1 MKSRRSNRCVREF
14 ARDFS
19 VGLAVFVAVIVL
31 AILDSRAARSA
42 PTLAPTTPASGI
54 AATAD
59 WADALSPER
68 VKSGTLIVRK
78 VIGGDRAK
86 ATVSPAMRLD
96 TNVDV
101 TVSGPI
107 ARTTVTQRFRNT
119 STGWVEGIYAHP
131 LPHRSTV
138 DIMSMRIGKRI
149 IKGAIVPGTEARK
162 LFKVATDAGMD
173 TKPPVQYRPD
183 VFMAS
188 VARIGPGEE
197 ITVKIEFQEL
207 LRGSGGAYT
216 LRIPLVAS
224 PRYAPRSYLQPVKL
238 EGHAGASGDAKQM
251 GATANRKTNTVSLRV
266 RINAGLPLDGVKS
279 DTHEIAL
286 RRTGDATAIVSL
298 HQGNVRADRDFE
310 LTWETKR
317 AATPLTTAFHQR
329 LGEDDYILTVLAPP
343 QTKAAPAPV
352 AREIVFVVDSSVS
365 MEGKAIDQVRESL
378 AFALKRLRP
387 GDRFN
392 IIAFN
397 GETAQLFEEPVA
409 VTKESLGIAAKFI
422 DGLQAEG
429 EALVLPALE
438 AALTDPRR
446 KDTQRVRQVV
456 LLTGGAV
463 SSDSA
468 FLSTL
473 AQKRGRS
480 RVFIIGLGSIPNE
493 SLMRRAAEIGR
504 GAFVDIPTDGEVPN
518 RLNQFFERLERPVIT
533 DLKLEW
539 ASGVRVDSWPNPLPD
554 LYLDESLIFTA
565 RVSALKGA
573 LKISGRLADQA
584 WSQELSLTDSRIGS
598 GIGKFW
604 ARNKIASLEA
614 RSYTGQSARDVN
626 NAIEGVALA
635 HGLVG
640 PTTSLIAIDVTP
652 PRPEDQP
659 LASES
664 LPFDLPAGWIYDNNA
679 GQGLTALASADAR
692 PGDDVTPAKSRLLTL
707 TATRNTS
714 EAASAETSREGT
726 ALRVAART
734 GPNASYSATPG
745 SNGTADA
752 DDSRTWILTT
762 MAVIFSLMSALTLGL
777 WRHLRR
783 SVEPNRRRRGENQA
797 F

>member
-1 MKSRRSNRCVREF
+1 MKSRRSIRCVREF

-42 PTLAPTTPASGI
+42 PAFGPTTPASGI
-54 AATAD
+54 AASNG
-59 WADALSPER
+59 WADALSPEH
-68 VKSGTLIVRK
+68 VKSGTLVIRK
-78 VIGGDRAK
+78 TVGGDRAK
-86 ATVSPAMRLD
+86 ATFGPARRLE

-119 STGWVEGIYAHP
+119 STSWVEGIYAYP
-131 LPHRSTV
+131 LAHRSTV
-138 DIMSMRIGKRI
+138 DLMSMRIGKRI
-149 IKGAIVPGTEARK
+149 IRGEIVPGADARR
-162 LFKVATDAGMD
+162 LFEVATDAGMD
-173 TKPPVQYRPD
+173 TKPPVPYRPD

-188 VARIGPGEE
+188 VSRIGPGEE
-197 ITVKIEFQEL
+197 ITIKIEFQEL
-207 LRGSGGAYT
+207 LRGNGGTYN

-224 PRYAPRSYLQPVKL
+224 PRHAPRSYLQPVKL
-238 EGHAGASGDAKQM
+238 EGHAGASHRA
-251 GATANRKTNTVSLRV
+251 ATADGTADRKTNTVSLRV
-266 RINAGLPLDGVKS
+266 RINAGFPLGAVNS
-279 DTHEIAL
+279 ETHEVAL
-286 RRTGDATAIVSL
+286 RRTGEATAIVSL
-298 HQGNVRADRDFE
+298 HQGNVPADRDFE

-317 AATPLTTAFHQR
+317 ASTPLATAFHQK
-329 LGEDDYILTVLAPP
+329 LGEDDYILTMLAPP
-343 QTKAAPAPV
+343 KAKTAPAPV
-352 AREIVFVVDSSVS
+352 AREIVFVVDTSVS
-365 MEGKAIDQVRESL
+365 MEGRTMDEVRKSL
-378 AFALKRLRP
+378 AFALKQLRP

-392 IIAFN
+392 IIGFN
-397 GETAQLFEEPVA
+397 GSSAQLFEEPVA
-409 VTKESLGIAAKFI
+409 VTKESLGIAERFI
-422 DGLQAEG
+422 ERLQAEG
-429 EALVLPALE
+429 EALMLPALE

-463 SSDSA
+463 ASDSA

-480 RVFIIGLGSIPNE
+480 RVFIVGLGSIPND

-504 GAFVDIPTDGEVPN
+504 GGFVDIPADAQVSD
-518 RLNQFFERLERPVIT
+518 RLNSFFERLGRPVIT

-554 LYLDESLIFTA
+554 LYLDDSLILTA

-573 LKISGRLADQA
+573 MKITGRLAGQT
-584 WSQELSLTDSRIGS
+584 WSQEISLTDSRIGS

-604 ARNKIASLEA
+604 ARNKVASLEA

-626 NAIEGVALA
+626 NAIEEVALA

-664 LPFDLPAGWIYDNNA
+664 LPIDLPAGWIYDNNA
-679 GQGLTALASADAR
+679 RAGLTNLAEADAGSGNDR
-692 PGDDVTPAKSRLLTL
+692 SAATSKLLTL
-707 TATRNTS
+707 AATRDANQT
-714 EAASAETSREGT
+714 ASGENPGGGT
-726 ALRVAART
+726 ALRVAAKS
-734 GPNASYSATPG
+734 GPNSALSGGSG
-745 SNGTADA
+745 SNGAADA
-752 DDSRTWILTT
+752 DNSRTWVLTT

-783 SVEPNRRRRGENQA
+783 SVAPKRRRRENQA